1 MSDVTPPVPD
11 LTPIRA
17 RLEKVAEAARM
28 GEISVFNNEH
38 IASWGDIDA
47 LLREVDRLRGE
58 MEKAESRLTALDDNR
73 DKWKARAESA
83 EARLAAVQALPVQW
97 RGKSTKRSYTAIADV
112 ESIRV
117 GVERGERECAAD
129 LDAALQETQGETPA

>member
-1 MSDVTPPVPD
+1 MTPPPPVPD
-11 LTPIRA
+11 LTAIRA

-83 EARLAAVQALPVQW
+83 EARLTVIQALPRYSPYLDPGYPQ
-97 RGKSTKRSYTAIADV
+97 GN
-112 ESIRV
+112 
-117 GVERGERECAAD
+117 ECCCGAAMEID
-129 LDAALQETQGETPA
+129 KCGDYVLIDDIDAVLAGQGPQP